1 MFWRY
6 LKNLYCFTLQRVSM
20 PKLTVLKEKYP
31 PGDFGVWVIIYVE
44 LLTFGLFF
52 VGYAFSR
59 RENIEMFNTSQLM
72 LNQTSGFI
80 NTFILITSSYF
91 VAKGVQLMHTMTQE
105 SVEESNKKASVWLLL
120 AMVCGI
126 AFVLIKGAEFV
137 HIFGEGI
144 TLSTN
149 KFFMFYLLLT
159 MFHFMHVVLG
169 TIILFNIYQRTR
181 LFGYTP
187 DDTRGFESGAS
198 YWHMVDLLWIVLF
211 PLVYIIR

>member
-1 MFWRY
+1 MSKP
-6 LKNLYCFTLQRVSM
+6 LHAI
-20 PKLTVLKEKYP
+20 KEKYP
-31 PGDFGVWVIIYVE
+31 PGDFGVWIIIYVE

-59 RENIEMFNTSQLM
+59 RDNLEMFNQSQLM

-91 VAKGVQLMHTMTQE
+91 VAKGVALMRSMTEQNQTTA
-105 SVEESNKKASVWLLL
+105 NKEASRWLKF
-120 AMVCGI
+120 AMACGV
-126 AFVLIKGAEFV
+126 AFLFIKGAEFV

-144 TLSTN
+144 NLSTN

-159 MFHFMHVVLG
+159 MFHFMHVLLG
-169 TIILFNIYQRTR
+169 TVILFNVHQRTKVAA
-181 LFGYTP
+181 YTP
-187 DDTRGFESGAS
+187 QDHRGFESGAS

>member
-1 MFWRY
+1 MR
-6 LKNLYCFTLQRVSM
+6 LK
-20 PKLTVLKEKYP
+20 KKYP
-31 PGDFGVWVIIYVE
+31 PGDFGIWIIIYVE

-52 VGYAFSR
+52 IGYAFSR
-59 RENIEMFNTSQLM
+59 RANLEMFNTSQLM

-91 VAKGVQLMHTMTQE
+91 VVKGIHIMQTMTQDNIE
-105 SVEESNKKASVWLLL
+105 DSNKKASKWLAF
-120 AMVCGI
+120 AMVSGV
-126 AFVLIKGAEFV
+126 AFLFIKGSEFV

-169 TIILFNIYQRTR
+169 TVILFNIRQRTKIS
-181 LFGYTP
+181 GYTP
-187 DDTRGFESGAS
+187 DDTRGFESGAA

>member
-1 MFWRY
+1 MS
-6 LKNLYCFTLQRVSM
+6 KDI
-20 PKLTVLKEKYP
+20 PIEGKYP
-31 PGDFGVWVIIYVE
+31 PGDFGVWIIIYVE

-52 VGYAFSR
+52 IGYAFSR
-59 RENIEMFNTSQLM
+59 RSNLEMFNTSQLM
-72 LNQTSGFI
+72 LNQATGFI
-80 NTFILITSSYF
+80 NTLILVTSSYF
-91 VAKGVQLMHTMTQE
+91 VAKGVQYMRNMTQDTIE
-105 SVEESNKKASVWLLL
+105 TSNKKASVWL
-120 AMVCGI
+120 AFAIIFGI
-126 AFVLIKGAEFV
+126 AFLFIKGSEFA

-169 TIILFNIYQRTR
+169 TIILFNIRQRTKIAA
-181 LFGYTP
+181 YTP
-187 DDTRGFESGAS
+187 EDHRGFESGAS

>member
-1 MFWRY
+1 MS
-6 LKNLYCFTLQRVSM
+6 NLAT
-20 PKLTVLKEKYP
+20 LKEKYP

-59 RENIEMFNTSQLM
+59 REHIEMFNNSQLM

-91 VAKGVQLMHTMTQE
+91 VAKGVALMQTMTQE
-105 SVEESNKKASVWLLL
+105 NFEMANKEASKWLKF
-120 AMVCGI
+120 AMACGV
-126 AFVLIKGAEFV
+126 AFLFIKGAEFY
-137 HIFGEGI
+137 HIFGQGI
-144 TLSTN
+144 NLSTN

-169 TIILFNIYQRTR
+169 TVILFNVHQRTKIAA
-181 LFGYTP
+181 YTP
-187 DDTRGFESGAS
+187 ENHRGFESGAS

-211 PLVYIIR
+211 PLIYIIR